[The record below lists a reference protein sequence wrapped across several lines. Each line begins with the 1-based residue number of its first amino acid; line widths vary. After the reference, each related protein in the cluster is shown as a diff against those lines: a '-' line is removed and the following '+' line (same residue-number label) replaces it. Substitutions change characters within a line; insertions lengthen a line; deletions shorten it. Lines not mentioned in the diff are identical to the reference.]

1 MLYKTAYVRSPLPNL
16 AYPMVERR
24 MTMELKDIIALSV
37 GAIILLAAIV
47 YMVIHQRTK
56 IIEWLKYAVSMAEN
70 ELGKYTGQLK
80 LRLVY
85 DWFVEKFPIVASIL
99 PFKVFSSWVD
109 VALNT
114 MNKWINTKSPVGTYI
129 ETGEKISA
137 LPKSS
142 E

>member
-1 MLYKTAYVRSPLPNL
+1 
-16 AYPMVERR
+16 
-24 MTMELKDIIALSV
+24 MELKDIIALSV

-47 YMVIHQRTK
+47 YMVIHQKKK